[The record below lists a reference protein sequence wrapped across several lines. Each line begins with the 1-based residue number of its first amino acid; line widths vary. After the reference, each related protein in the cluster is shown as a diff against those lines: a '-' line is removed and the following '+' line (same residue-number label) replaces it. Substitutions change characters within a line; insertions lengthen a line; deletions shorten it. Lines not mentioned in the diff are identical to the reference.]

1 MHSGGHA
8 EKKNKSEAQQNKR
21 KNQEKV
27 AQSDEQVQK
36 KRKTK
41 HEDQWNAALGYFR
54 QTHGKQQS
62 YIQHWNEETNKW
74 NLVVAVTSSMSPQR
88 MCLCETLLA
97 RGIEE
102 NWNKARF
109 IQERAAVLGN

>member
-1 MHSGGHA
+1 M
-8 EKKNKSEAQQNKR
+8 
-21 KNQEKV
+21 

-36 KRKTK
+36 KRKTE
-41 HEDQWNAALGYFR
+41 HEEQWNAALGYFR

-62 YIQHWNEETNKW
+62 YIQHWHEETNKW
-74 NLVVAVTSSMSPQR
+74 NLVVAVTNSMSPQR